1 MSTRSSRIRNL
12 LVVMLIGAFLT
23 ACSSNSSSKPNETTP
38 ATPAPAQQKA
48 AWDGTITFGLPSNPT
63 TLDPRVTLD
72 GIART
77 VYFNAYEFL
86 VITKPGTTSELVG
99 DLAEKWEVSPDG
111 LAWTFKLKPAA
122 KFWDGT
128 PVDSKAVKFTYDS
141 LMKLNKGPAADF
153 RAIKEVQTPD
163 ATTVKF
169 VLSEPFAVFPYL
181 LGDIG
186 IINPK
191 VMEKEKDGDFGSM
204 WLAANVMGSGPFKI
218 TEWKAN
224 ERVIMEAVP
233 EYWGKKPNPKKLIFP
248 ILTEV
253 SNLRLQLEKG
263 DLDIAWGIPTDQML
277 AMFDKP
283 GIKVQE
289 GVGFD
294 FIYVYLNNQKKPLD
308 NVKVRQAL
316 SYATDYEIIVNE
328 LLKGHGRQLKGPYAY
343 GAEGYKDPTFVY
355 KRDVAKAKALMAE
368 AGLAK
373 GFTFTLLYASP
384 TVGAAQAAQVLQA
397 NWAEIGVKVQLQ
409 EIAEA
414 TRRERVDKGD
424 FEASM
429 GQWVKTAQPF
439 WTMNVWHDSS
449 RFGLAGDRSFYK
461 NTNVDSLIRAAA
473 AEMDAAKRGD
483 LYRKAQDQIMQ
494 DAPYVYLY
502 QRNSMIPMRDNVKGY
517 LYNPVPYRVNIA
529 DLTK

>member
-1 MSTRSSRIRNL
+1 VSTGHFRFRNL
-12 LVVMLIGAFLT
+12 LVISLIGVLIT
-23 ACSSNSSSKPNETTP
+23 ACSGGGTKPGPTSSPPPT
-38 ATPAPAQQKA
+38 QQKG
-48 AWDGTITFGLPSNPT
+48 AWDGTITFGIPSNPT

-72 GIART
+72 GISKII
-77 VYFNAYEFL
+77 YFNAYQYL

-99 DLAEKWEVSPDG
+99 DLAEKWDVSADG
-111 LAWTFKLKPAA
+111 LVWTFNMKSVA

-141 LMKLNKGPAADF
+141 MMKMNKGPAADF
-153 RAIKEVQTPD
+153 RVIKEVQTPD

-169 VLSEPFAVFPYL
+169 VLTEPSAVFPYL

-191 VMEKEKDGDFGSM
+191 VMEKEKNGDFGSTY
-204 WLAANVMGSGPFKI
+204 LAANLMGSGPFKL
-218 TEWKAN
+218 TEWKPN
-224 ERVIMEAVP
+224 ERVVMEAAP
-233 EYWGKKPNPKKLIFP
+233 EYWGTKPNPKKIIFP

-294 FIYVYLNNQKKPLD
+294 FIYVYLNNLKKPFD

-316 SYATDYEIIVNE
+316 SYATDYELIVNE
-328 LLKGHGRQLKGPYAY
+328 LLKGHGTQLKGPYAS
-343 GAEGYKDPTFVY
+343 GAEGYKEPTFVY
-355 KRDVAKAKALMAE
+355 KRDITKAKGLLAE
-368 AGLAK
+368 AGFPN

-409 EIAEA
+409 EIAET
-414 TRRERVDKGD
+414 TRRDRVDKGD

-429 GQWVKTAQPF
+429 GQWVKSAQPF
-439 WTMNVWHDSS
+439 WTMNVWHDSA

-461 NTNVDSLIRAAA
+461 NTNVDTLIRSAA
-473 AEMDAAKRGD
+473 AEMDATKRGD
-483 LYRKAQDQIMQ
+483 LYRQAQDLIMK
-494 DAPYVYLY
+494 DAPYIYLY
-502 QRNSMIPMRDNVKGY
+502 QRNSMIPMRDSVKGY
-517 LYNPVPYRVNIA
+517 QYNPTPYRVNIA